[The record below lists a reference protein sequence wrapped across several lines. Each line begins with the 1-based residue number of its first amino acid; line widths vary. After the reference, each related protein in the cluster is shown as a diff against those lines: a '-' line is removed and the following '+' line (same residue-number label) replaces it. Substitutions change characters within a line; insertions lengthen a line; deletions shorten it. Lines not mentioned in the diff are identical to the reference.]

1 MHEMSLAISIVELV
15 SEKAQAA
22 GARKITAIELEV
34 GRLSGL
40 MVEGLAFCFE
50 AVARNTLA
58 ECKSHG
64 ADKAEKAIR
73 SAIANGWQ
81 GLVWERHAEP
91 RGSRGPQEGARP
103 RYPAYQ
109 VATATLG
116 LSPEDIST
124 F

>member
-1 MHEMSLAISIVELV
+1 MPSSLNTATFQTAWAEWCDHRSEL
-15 SEKAQAA
+15 
-22 GARKITAIELEV
+22 ARLHPQKRWTPRA
-34 GRLSGL
+34 
-40 MVEGLAFCFE
+40 
-50 AVARNTLA
+50 ARNTLA